1 MRGLGLSEALAV
13 VIMVGVVLALAVV
26 FIIVSGINMASA
38 SASVSLSQAKT
49 TLVNIAQDLN
59 AAVMSGV
66 PYYSLSYPLPTTQF
80 GVYNIVRDYCKLV
93 VVSNTG
99 AVVWSVTSD
108 AVVFGVPPNYL
119 TMPSGFHKVLFGNDS
134 LIFNDTSS
142 SFFGVSQLGAG
153 SLGGVSYGTYVVLY
167 PRVGVVKVNV
177 TSSDV
182 ASSSAYVAYVFVPVI
197 VARFN
202 PTLPNLLVVNVTA
215 PNMVPIESQ
224 LYLKYTCGP
233 IQPPPFNLT
242 RYSKIEIVEIRVII
256 EYG

>member
-38 SASVSLSQAKT
+38 SASVSLSQAET
-49 TLVNIAQDLN
+49 TLVNIAQDLD

-80 GVYNIVRDYCKLV
+80 GVYNVVRDYCNLTIVYDKDR
-93 VVSNTG
+93 
-99 AVVWSVTSD
+99 WSVTSD
-108 AVVFGVPPNYL
+108 AVVFGIPPNYL

-153 SLGGVSYGTYVVLY
+153 SLDGVSYGTYVVLY
-167 PRVGVVKVNV
+167 PRVGVVND
-177 TSSDV
+177 T
-182 ASSSAYVAYVFVPVI
+182 VFVPVI

-202 PTLPNLLVVNVTA
+202 PALPNLLVANVTL
-215 PNMVPIESQ
+215 PRVVFKSQ
-224 LYLKYTCGP
+224 QSQQYLNYTLKYACGP

-242 RYSKIEIVEIRVII
+242 NYSKIEIVEIEVII

>member
-38 SASVSLSQAKT
+38 SASVSLSQAET

-80 GVYNIVRDYCKLV
+80 GVYNVVRDYCDLIV
-93 VVSNTG
+93 VNTTH

-108 AVVFGVPPNYL
+108 AVVFGIPPNYL
-119 TMPSGFHKVLFGNDS
+119 TMPSGFRKVLFGNDS
-134 LIFNDTSS
+134 LIFNGTSS

-153 SLGGVSYGTYVVLY
+153 SLNGVSYGTYVVLY
-167 PRVGVVKVNV
+167 PRVGVVNVNV

-182 ASSSAYVAYVFVPVI
+182 ASSSAYVFVPVI

-202 PTLPNLLVVNVTA
+202 PALPNLLVANVTA
-215 PNMVPIESQ
+215 PSMVLIESP
-224 LYLKYTCGP
+224 LYLKYACGP
-233 IQPPPFNLT
+233 NQQSFSLSS
-242 RYSKIEIVEIRVII
+242 YSKIEIVEIRVII

>member
-26 FIIVSGINMASA
+26 FIMVSGINMASA
-38 SASVSLSQAKT
+38 SASVSLSQAET
-49 TLVNIAQDLN
+49 TLVNIAQDLD

-80 GVYNIVRDYCKLV
+80 GVYNVVRDYCNLTIVYDKDR
-93 VVSNTG
+93 
-99 AVVWSVTSD
+99 WSVTSD
-108 AVVFGVPPNYL
+108 AVVFGIPPNYL

-153 SLGGVSYGTYVVLY
+153 SLDGVSYGTYVVLY
-167 PRVGVVKVNV
+167 PRVGVVND
-177 TSSDV
+177 T
-182 ASSSAYVAYVFVPVI
+182 VFVPVI

-202 PTLPNLLVVNVTA
+202 PALPNLLVANVTL
-215 PNMVPIESQ
+215 PRVVFKSQ
-224 LYLKYTCGP
+224 QSQQYLNYTLKYACGP
-233 IQPPPFNLT
+233 IQSPPFNLT
-242 RYSKIEIVEIRVII
+242 NYSKIEIVEIEVII

>member
-26 FIIVSGINMASA
+26 FIIVSGVNMASA
-38 SASVSLSQAKT
+38 SASVSLSQAET
-49 TLVNIAQDLN
+49 TLVNIAQDLD

-80 GVYNIVRDYCKLV
+80 GVYNVVRDYCNLTIVYDKDR
-93 VVSNTG
+93 
-99 AVVWSVTSD
+99 WSVTSD
-108 AVVFGVPPNYL
+108 AVVFGIPPNYL

-153 SLGGVSYGTYVVLY
+153 SLDGVSYGTYVVLY
-167 PRVGVVKVNV
+167 PRVGVVND
-177 TSSDV
+177 T
-182 ASSSAYVAYVFVPVI
+182 VFVPVI

-202 PTLPNLLVVNVTA
+202 PALPNLLVANVTL
-215 PNMVPIESQ
+215 PRVVFKSQ
-224 LYLKYTCGP
+224 QSQQYLNYTLKYACGP

-242 RYSKIEIVEIRVII
+242 NYSKIEIVEIEVII

>member
-1 MRGLGLSEALAV
+1 MRRLGLSEALAV

-38 SASVSLSQAKT
+38 SASVSLSQAET

-80 GVYNIVRDYCKLV
+80 GVYNVVRDYCDLIV
-93 VVSNTG
+93 MNTTH

-108 AVVFGVPPNYL
+108 AVVFGIPPNYL
-119 TMPSGFHKVLFGNDS
+119 TMPSGFHKVLFSNDS
-134 LIFNDTSS
+134 LIFNGTSS

-153 SLGGVSYGTYVVLY
+153 SLNSVSYGTYVVLY
-167 PRVGVVKVNV
+167 PRVGVVNV
-177 TSSDV
+177 TSS
-182 ASSSAYVAYVFVPVI
+182 SAYVFVPVI

-202 PTLPNLLVVNVTA
+202 PALLNLLVANVTA
-215 PNMVPIESQ
+215 PSMVTIESPQ
-224 LYLKYTCGP
+224 YLKYTCGTN
-233 IQPPPFNLT
+233 QQSFSLSS
-242 RYSKIEIVEIRVII
+242 YSKIEIVEIEVII

>member
-38 SASVSLSQAKT
+38 SASVSLSQAET

-80 GVYNIVRDYCKLV
+80 GVYNVVRDYCNLTIVYDKDR
-93 VVSNTG
+93 
-99 AVVWSVTSD
+99 WSVTSD
-108 AVVFGVPPNYL
+108 AVVFGIPPNYL

-182 ASSSAYVAYVFVPVI
+182 VSSSAYVFVPVV

-202 PTLPNLLVVNVTA
+202 PALPNLLVANVTA
-215 PNMVPIESQ
+215 PSMVLIESP
-224 LYLKYTCGP
+224 LYLKYACGP
-233 IQPPPFNLT
+233 IQPPPFPLSS
-242 RYSKIEIVEIRVII
+242 YSKIEIVEIEVII

>member
-26 FIIVSGINMASA
+26 FIIVSGVNMASA
-38 SASVSLSQAKT
+38 SASVSLSQAET

-80 GVYNIVRDYCKLV
+80 GVYNVVRDYCDLIV
-93 VVSNTG
+93 VNTTH

-108 AVVFGVPPNYL
+108 AMVFGIPPNYL
-119 TMPSGFHKVLFGNDS
+119 TMPSGFHKVLFSNDS
-134 LIFNDTSS
+134 LIFNGTSS

-167 PRVGVVKVNV
+167 PRVGVVNA

-182 ASSSAYVAYVFVPVI
+182 VSSSAYVAYVFVPVV

-202 PTLPNLLVVNVTA
+202 PALPNLLVANVTA
-215 PNMVPIESQ
+215 PSMVTIESP
-224 LYLKYTCGP
+224 LYLKYACGTN
-233 IQPPPFNLT
+233 QPPPFRLSS
-242 RYSKIEIVEIRVII
+242 YSKIEIVEIEVII

>member
-38 SASVSLSQAKT
+38 SASVSLSQAET

-80 GVYNIVRDYCKLV
+80 GVYNVVRDYCDLIV
-93 VVSNTG
+93 VNTTH

-108 AVVFGVPPNYL
+108 AVVFGIPPNYL
-119 TMPSGFHKVLFGNDS
+119 TMPSGFHKVLFSNDS
-134 LIFNDTSS
+134 LIFNGTSS
-142 SFFGVSQLGAG
+142 SFFGVSQLGAR
-153 SLGGVSYGTYVVLY
+153 SLNSVSYGTYVVLY
-167 PRVGVVKVNV
+167 PRVGVV
-177 TSSDV
+177 S
-182 ASSSAYVAYVFVPVI
+182 AYVFVPVI
-197 VARFN
+197 VVRFN
-202 PTLPNLLVVNVTA
+202 PALPNLLVANVTA
-215 PNMVPIESQ
+215 PSMVLIKSP
-224 LYLKYTCGP
+224 LYLKYACGTN
-233 IQPPPFNLT
+233 QPPPFPLSS
-242 RYSKIEIVEIRVII
+242 YSKIEIVEIEVII

>member
-38 SASVSLSQAKT
+38 SASVSLSQAET

-66 PYYSLSYPLPTTQF
+66 PYYSLSYPLPATQF
-80 GVYNIVRDYCKLV
+80 GVYNVVRDYCDLIV
-93 VVSNTG
+93 VNTTH

-108 AVVFGVPPNYL
+108 AVVFGIPPNYL

-153 SLGGVSYGTYVVLY
+153 SLDGVSYGTYVVLY
-167 PRVGVVKVNV
+167 PRVGVVND
-177 TSSDV
+177 T
-182 ASSSAYVAYVFVPVI
+182 VFVPVI

-202 PTLPNLLVVNVTA
+202 PALPNLLVANVTL
-215 PNMVPIESQ
+215 PRVVFKSQ
-224 LYLKYTCGP
+224 QSQQYLNYTLKYACGP

-242 RYSKIEIVEIRVII
+242 NYSKIEIVEIEVII

>member
-38 SASVSLSQAKT
+38 SASVSLSQAET

-59 AAVMSGV
+59 AAVMSGI

-108 AVVFGVPPNYL
+108 AVIFGIPPNYL
-119 TMPSGFHKVLFGNDS
+119 TMPSGFRKVLFGNDL
-134 LIFNDTSS
+134 LIFYNSS

-153 SLGGVSYGTYVVLY
+153 SLNGVSYGTYVVLY
-167 PRVGVVKVNV
+167 PRVGVVNV
-177 TSSDV
+177 TSS
-182 ASSSAYVAYVFVPVI
+182 SAYVFVPVI

-202 PTLPNLLVVNVTA
+202 PALPNLLVANVTA
-215 PNMVPIESQ
+215 PSIVAIESPQ
-224 LYLKYTCGP
+224 YLKYTCGTN
-233 IQPPPFNLT
+233 QQSLSG
-242 RYSKIEIVEIRVII
+242 YSKIEIVKIEVII

>member
-38 SASVSLSQAKT
+38 SASVSLSQAET

-108 AVVFGVPPNYL
+108 AVVFGIPPNYL
-119 TMPSGFHKVLFGNDS
+119 TMPSGFRKVLFGNDS
-134 LIFNDTSS
+134 LIFYNSS

-153 SLGGVSYGTYVVLY
+153 SLNGVSYGIYVVLY
-167 PRVGVVKVNV
+167 PRVGVVNV
-177 TSSDV
+177 TSS
-182 ASSSAYVAYVFVPVI
+182 SAYVFVPVI

-202 PTLPNLLVVNVTA
+202 PALPNLLVANVTA
-215 PNMVPIESQ
+215 PSIVAIESPQ
-224 LYLKYTCGP
+224 YLKYTCGTN
-233 IQPPPFNLT
+233 QQSLSG
-242 RYSKIEIVEIRVII
+242 YSKIEIVKIEVII

>member
-1 MRGLGLSEALAV
+1 MRRLGLSEALAV

-38 SASVSLSQAKT
+38 SASVSLSQAET

-80 GVYNIVRDYCKLV
+80 GVYNVVRDYCDLIV
-93 VVSNTG
+93 VNTTH

-108 AVVFGVPPNYL
+108 AVVFGIPPNYL
-119 TMPSGFHKVLFGNDS
+119 TMPSGFRKVLFSNDS
-134 LIFNDTSS
+134 LIFNGTSS

-153 SLGGVSYGTYVVLY
+153 SLNSVSYGTYVVLY
-167 PRVGVVKVNV
+167 PRVGVV
-177 TSSDV
+177 S
-182 ASSSAYVAYVFVPVI
+182 AYVFVPVI

-202 PTLPNLLVVNVTA
+202 PALPNLLVANVTA
-215 PNMVPIESQ
+215 PSMVTIESPQ
-224 LYLKYTCGP
+224 YLKYACGTNQQSFP
-233 IQPPPFNLT
+233 LSS
-242 RYSKIEIVEIRVII
+242 YSKIEIVEIEVII

>member
-38 SASVSLSQAKT
+38 SASVSLSQAET
-49 TLVNIAQDLN
+49 TLVNIAQDLD

-80 GVYNIVRDYCKLV
+80 GVYNVVRDYCNLTIVYDKDR
-93 VVSNTG
+93 
-99 AVVWSVTSD
+99 WSVTSD
-108 AVVFGVPPNYL
+108 AVVFGIPPNYL

-153 SLGGVSYGTYVVLY
+153 SLDGVSYGTYVVLY
-167 PRVGVVKVNV
+167 PRVGVVND
-177 TSSDV
+177 T
-182 ASSSAYVAYVFVPVI
+182 VFVPVI

-202 PTLPNLLVVNVTA
+202 PALPNLLVANVTL
-215 PNMVPIESQ
+215 PRVVFKSQ
-224 LYLKYTCGP
+224 QYLNYTLKYACGP

-242 RYSKIEIVEIRVII
+242 NYSKIEIVEIEVII